1 MTLRKMFLCVA
12 AGMLL
17 AFSGWAVTVTE
28 TGVDY
33 VFNSTDTYHD
43 VTMNFSRLPAGG
55 GDVTVSF
62 NFGFPNYTGNIQ
74 GGALAYYWTI
84 NTTSFDPGDIAVCIT
99 FEHPGIVDNSKKWG
113 YWSDDVNEWMISS
126 GTVNT
131 TNKTIRTPSID
142 HFTPFCITN
151 GYVQVGGKIGDIVPI
166 YTNDNTWF
174 GNITEAATSLV
185 PSTGLLAGI
194 HAVVGFN
201 ATYFGFTSATLGD
214 LWAGNGHIFSH
225 VDVVGNLVTIDVGS
239 DALSGA
245 EADAIKSAI
254 DMTFSITGIGE
265 NDLVLSEMKWCD
277 LMLNEEDASPLGN
290 GHTKFYL
297 GDFTK
302 NDAGVD
308 TGDGYVDDWD
318 LKDLATVYWN
328 NPTIKAKYDIG
339 PTEDG
344 YITDMPEEPDLL
356 IDFEDLMLFG
366 ISYSFVSDGEG
377 YPISEPLCIDQSCSL
392 RVDDN
397 HDTGN
402 SCYYPQWITQQTGW
416 DNQTF
421 AIDMVAPSTDGGVI
435 HIKGIDVT
443 IEFDTTFDSLV
454 TFTAGDMWDNAT
466 PPHSGDAYGKAFF
479 AKTTKTGA
487 NWRVRANAV
496 RLMGT
501 VGTGKIAEATF
512 EVMKP
517 GHSDIVIT
525 SCDVRDSV
533 NASFAIPGTLNVRVK
548 FYLGD
553 FAYAYGVGG
562 DDHGDGEIEGRDVNF
577 FSNVYWRAAP
587 DPLYYVK
594 GDIGPT
600 VGGYV
605 DTWPLPDQVI
615 NFRDLWV
622 FTRAHS
628 LVNHNTYPYDAKTE
642 IPDGEAPNRD
652 KVEVSLGT
660 PGMVDGMLEVP
671 VELKGEVYDVQV
683 VSLKLHYNPTV
694 LRYIGVER
702 GEILT
707 EGEPAMMMAKLADIG
722 ELWVDAGCLEISGID
737 EAGRMLTVRFER
749 VTDGA
754 YELSLDDVH
763 VLDIW
768 NRVLCGPQTGT
779 EDKPLPSVY
788 ALSQNYPNPVGNK
801 TAIRYALPERTAI
814 EIAVYNL
821 LGERV
826 AVLATGTKDAGFY
839 TVIWNTDNVPS
850 GVYFYAMKTERFTET
865 KKILVMK

>member
-1 MTLRKMFLCVA
+1 
-12 AGMLL
+12 
-17 AFSGWAVTVTE
+17 
-28 TGVDY
+28 
-33 VFNSTDTYHD
+33 
-43 VTMNFSRLPAGG
+43 
-55 GDVTVSF
+55 
-62 NFGFPNYTGNIQ
+62 
-74 GGALAYYWTI
+74 
-84 NTTSFDPGDIAVCIT
+84 
-99 FEHPGIVDNSKKWG
+99 
-113 YWSDDVNEWMISS
+113 
-126 GTVNT
+126 
-131 TNKTIRTPSID
+131 
-142 HFTPFCITN
+142 
-151 GYVQVGGKIGDIVPI
+151 
-166 YTNDNTWF
+166 
-174 GNITEAATSLV
+174 
-185 PSTGLLAGI
+185 
-194 HAVVGFN
+194 
-201 ATYFGFTSATLGD
+201 
-214 LWAGNGHIFSH
+214 
-225 VDVVGNLVTIDVGS
+225 
-239 DALSGA
+239 
-245 EADAIKSAI
+245 
-254 DMTFSITGIGE
+254 
-265 NDLVLSEMKWCD
+265 MKWCD

-318 LKDLATVYWN
+318 LKALATVYWN
-328 NPTIKAKYDIG
+328 PTATSIKKKYDIG
-339 PTEDG
+339 PTTDG
-344 YITDMPEEPDLL
+344 YITGMPLAPDYL

-377 YPISEPLCIDQSCSL
+377 YPSWEPPSAAQSCSL

-397 HDTGN
+397 HDLTDG
-402 SCYYPQWITQQTGW
+402 YYPDWGTTEEW

-421 AIDMVAPSTDGGVI
+421 DIDMVAPSTDVGNI
-435 HIKGIDVT
+435 YIKGIDVT
-443 IEFDTTFDSLV
+443 IEFDTTFDNLV
-454 TFTAGDMWDNAT
+454 DFTAGDMWDNAAPT
-466 PPHSGDAYGKAFF
+466 HSGDAYGKAFF
-479 AKTTKTGA
+479 AETTRAGA
-487 NWRVRANAV
+487 NWSVRTNAV
-496 RLMGT
+496 HLIGT
-501 VGTGKIAEATF
+501 VGTEEIIAEGTF

-533 NASFAIPGTLNVRVK
+533 NAPLTIPDTLNVRVK

-553 FAYAYGVGG
+553 FCNSS
-562 DDHGDGEIEGRDVNF
+562 DDSHGDGMVDGSDLNF
-577 FSNVYWRAAP
+577 FSNQYWTPPSFYARA
-587 DPLYYVK
+587 
-594 GDIGPT
+594 DIGPT

-605 DTWPLPDQVI
+605 DTWPDPDGSI
-615 NFRDLWV
+615 DYEDLWV
-622 FTRAHS
+622 FTRAYT
-628 LVNHNTYPYDAKTE
+628 LVSHNAYPYDAKTE
-642 IPDGEAPNRD
+642 MPDGEAPNRD

-660 PGMVDGMLEVP
+660 PGIVDGMLEVP
-671 VELKGEVYDVQV
+671 VDLRGEVYDVQV
-683 VSLKLHYNPTV
+683 VSLKLHYNPAV

-707 EGEPAMMMAKLADIG
+707 EGEPAMMVAKLAEPG

-801 TAIRYALPERTAI
+801 TVIRYALPERTAV